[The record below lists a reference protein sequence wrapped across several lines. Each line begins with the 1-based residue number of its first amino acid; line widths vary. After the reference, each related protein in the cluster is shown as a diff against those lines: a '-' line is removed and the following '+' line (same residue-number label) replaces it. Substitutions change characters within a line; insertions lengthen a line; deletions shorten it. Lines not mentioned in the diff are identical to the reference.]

1 MRFITLLLTAFISL
15 QSFSEEKFP
24 DGTPIPDWFRQNEV
38 VNIQT
43 LGKKYNIL
51 EYGVINDS
59 TLLQTEKIQSVIDQ
73 ASQQGGGV
81 IVSSSNVSVT
91 GCLLMP
97 AWLIHIPTIWLL
109 SLLIRAISA
118 NRVNARP
125 IWGVSGPVV
134 LNRLNMVWKFPALDS
149 LM

>member
-1 MRFITLLLTAFISL
+1 MRFIVLLLTAFISL

-43 LGKKYNIL
+43 LGKKYNIVD
-51 EYGVINDS
+51 YGVTNDS

-81 IVSSSNVSVT
+81 IV
-91 GCLLMP
+91 
-97 AWLIHIPTIWLL
+97 IPKGPQRL
-109 SLLIRAISA
+109 SFLQTEDPS
-118 NRVNARP
+118 
-125 IWGVSGPVV
+125 VSG
-134 LNRLNMVWKFPALDS
+134 RRCRFKRKR
-149 LM
+149 

>member
-1 MRFITLLLTAFISL
+1 MRFIALLLTAFISL

-59 TLLQTEKIQSVIDQ
+59 TLLQTEKIQSTRHPNREV
-73 ASQQGGGV
+73 AL
-81 IVSSSNVSVT
+81 SSSLKAHTSAALFFSNRRPT
-91 GCLLMP
+91 CIWKKMP
-97 AWLIHIPTIWLL
+97 
-109 SLLIRAISA
+109 
-118 NRVNARP
+118 
-125 IWGVSGPVV
+125 
-134 LNRLNMVWKFPALDS
+134 F
-149 LM
+149 

>member
-81 IVSSSNVSVT
+81 IV
-91 GCLLMP
+91 
-97 AWLIHIPTIWLL
+97 IPKGTYL
-109 SLLIRAISA
+109 SGSLFFKPKTHLYLEEDAI
-118 NRVNARP
+118 
-125 IWGVSGPVV
+125 
-134 LNRLNMVWKFPALDS
+134 
-149 LM
+149 